1 MRCGTTSPEFLRFP
15 ILPTPNRSSDMHV
28 TLRQLKVFESV
39 ARNLSYTKASQELHL
54 SQPAVSMQVRQLED
68 EVSLPLF
75 EKLGKQISL
84 TEAGREIFHYS
95 CSIDRA
101 LQEMEEVVESLKGV
115 SRGRLSVAVAS
126 TVNYFAPRLLAAFH
140 ERYPGIGLR
149 LDVTNRERLVHQLQA
164 NSVDLVLMGQPPD
177 GVDVVSEA
185 FMKNPLVVVAPP
197 EHALATA
204 GRVDFARLSE
214 EVFVMREPG
223 SGTRQA
229 MERFFAERG
238 VAIRHG
244 MQMTRNE
251 AIKQAVR
258 AGLGL
263 SVVSLH
269 TVELE
274 LETQRLVILDV
285 EGFPLERQ
293 WHLVYRR
300 GRRLSPAARAFREF
314 VLEEARG
321 FVGPLPSTRP

>member
-1 MRCGTTSPEFLRFP
+1 MNVS
-15 ILPTPNRSSDMHV
+15 
-28 TLRQLKVFESV
+28 LRQLRVFETV
-39 ARNLSYTKASQELHL
+39 ARLSSFTRAAEELHL
-54 SQPAVSMQVRQLED
+54 TQPAVSMQVRQLED
-68 EVSLPLF
+68 EVGLPLF

-84 TEAGREIFHYS
+84 TEAGRELFHYS
-95 CSIDRA
+95 RSIDRS

-115 SRGRLSVAVAS
+115 NRGRLSVAVAS

-140 ERYPGIGLR
+140 QRYPGIGLR

-164 NSVDLVLMGQPPD
+164 NTVDMVLMGQPPD
-177 GVDVVSEA
+177 GVNVESEA
-185 FMKNPLVVVAPP
+185 FMDNPLVVVAPP
-197 EHALATA
+197 EHPLAA
-204 GRVDFARLSE
+204 EERVGLVRLAE

-229 MERFFAERG
+229 MERFFAEQSIG
-238 VAIRHG
+238 IRHG

-274 LETQRLVILDV
+274 LETNRLVILNV

-293 WHLVYRR
+293 WHLVYRS
-300 GRRLSPAARAFREF
+300 GRRLSPAARAFRQF
-314 VLEEARG
+314 VLDEARG
-321 FVGPLPSTRP
+321 LAGSV